1 MVHRQR
7 VGQLLHILRALLI
20 PGGHGLL
27 MASNKGTGRKTTVRL
42 AAFITGYLLMEVHPG
57 NEDELHEILKEA
69 GNKTRVDGV
78 RVIILVHEGVSQP
91 IRGEL
96 LAAMA
101 HQTQAGLYTE
111 DLRNVVSRATDV
123 RKSRRYR
130 MDYWMSEKYLSQIHR
145 NVHVFLLLPFT
156 ITDSSEVPAN
166 IGDRG
171 LTVNTFF
178 IYVLQHLSLN
188 QSTCRSG
195 STQTWRPGYQEAEG
209 IRRRGQ
215 KLRTMGIRY
224 GMLLP
229 AKLLVTHKDKTQTF
243 ENPVDVEALSGESR
257 RRCRLEQ
264 GYEAKELLAC
274 QPSTKL
280 PLAYGATR
288 NRTFKNGHPWYF
300 LCCYVLI

>member
-188 QSTCRSG
+188 QSTC
-195 STQTWRPGYQEAEG
+195 
-209 IRRRGQ
+209 
-215 KLRTMGIRY
+215 
-224 GMLLP
+224 
-229 AKLLVTHKDKTQTF
+229 
-243 ENPVDVEALSGESR
+243 N
-257 RRCRLEQ
+257 
-264 GYEAKELLAC
+264 
-274 QPSTKL
+274 
-280 PLAYGATR
+280 
-288 NRTFKNGHPWYF
+288 
-300 LCCYVLI
+300 